1 MKIQEVMMKQL
12 CCLAWDQVTK
22 EYPLT
27 SSYTDSIGT
36 QLSGLLPPSRSSAY
50 ASPQAL
56 LVLPPPSSGSS
67 VQPHCYAP
75 VCIYTRILAEFPPS
89 TDN

>member
-56 LVLPPPSSGSS
+56 LVQPPLLSDSSTR
-67 VQPHCYAP
+67 PHRSPP
-75 VCIYTRILAEFPPS
+75 VCIYKKISVEFLCR
-89 TDN
+89 